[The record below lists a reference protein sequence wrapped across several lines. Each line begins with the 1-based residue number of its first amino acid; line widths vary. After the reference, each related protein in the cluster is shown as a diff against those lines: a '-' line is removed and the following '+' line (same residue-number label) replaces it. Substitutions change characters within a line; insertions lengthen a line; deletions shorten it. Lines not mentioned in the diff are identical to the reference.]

1 MECEFE
7 SPGPHCVPDPLKILM
22 EAYPSRK
29 MHTHNFDLNAKSS
42 NPILRGFWTQVQ
54 VMSTELCCGVL
65 CSPWEPLGGVL
76 RILQG
81 PFSTRRAG
89 SRVVDRGFWAQAQQ
103 ESS

>member
-1 MECEFE
+1 MGNMSVEI
-7 SPGPHCVPDPLKILM
+7 KILAWISWAM
-22 EAYPSRK
+22 I
-29 MHTHNFDLNAKSS
+29 DLNAKSS